1 MNWPFR
7 RTPQPPED
15 NSLPPGIPVLSRTT
29 ILPYLAG
36 ALLIGAFF
44 MVCIVYRGYVWPAFL
59 AMILYAGFERLN
71 RRVTILCRGNRTL
84 GAALTTI
91 FVICIVFGPA
101 TLLIMRLFTEG
112 LALVQIVRE
121 FLSGDRMIV
130 ALHSFPWVVEFFTG
144 EAFFWLDL
152 AGTIQNLTGE
162 YTSFLDPDRIGSLV
176 TNAYSIALGSMTIVV
191 GLAANLLLGVLLLF
205 FLFRD
210 GPLLYSFME
219 DALPFPRE
227 ITLRFVVRMKE
238 LMSAVLRGNVLVAI
252 LQGAA
257 VAGGLFLVGIPNYIL
272 YGSIAGIFSLVPII
286 GTSVVWIPAALF
298 LAFARNEYAPAVFL
312 SVCAPAAYLI
322 LENIFK
328 PILLDRKLSVHPM
341 FLFLAILGG
350 IAEFGPAGVII
361 GPLIVTLFLTMWRIY
376 HIWGSEIHGKR
387 T

>member
-1 MNWPFR
+1 MKWPFR
-7 RTPQPPED
+7 RKPDLPED
-15 NSLPPGIPVLSRTT
+15 DSLPPGIPVISRTT
-29 ILPYLAG
+29 ILPYLAA
-36 ALLIGAFF
+36 ALLVGAFA
-44 MVCIVYRGYVWPAFL
+44 MVCIVYRAYVWPAFL
-59 AMILYAGFERLN
+59 AMILYAGFEGVN
-71 RRVTILCRGNRTL
+71 SRVTKICGGNRTL
-84 GAALTTI
+84 GAGLTTI
-91 FVICIVFGPA
+91 FVILVVFGPA
-101 TLLIMRLFTEG
+101 TLLVMRLVTEG
-112 LALVQIVRE
+112 VALAQILRE
-121 FLSGDRMIV
+121 FLSGDRMIT

-176 TNAYSIALGSMTIVV
+176 TNAYSIALGSMTIAL

-210 GPLLYSFME
+210 GPLLYGFME

-227 ITLRFVVRMKE
+227 ITSRFVVRMKE
-238 LMSAVLRGNVLVAI
+238 LMSAVLRGNVFVAI

-298 LAFARNEYAPAVFL
+298 LAFAKQAYGPAIFL
-312 SVCAPAAYLI
+312 SIGAPTAYLI
-322 LENIFK
+322 LENVFK
-328 PILLDRKLSVHPM
+328 PILLDRKLSIHPM

-361 GPLIVTLFLTMWRIY
+361 GPVIVTLFLTMWRIY
-376 HIWGSEIHGKR
+376 HIWGSELPGKES
-387 T
+387 